1 MNSQVLAFERFL
13 FSFFKLN
20 FFFYTDSQ
28 RWFFFPFKKHCVV
41 QNSFHWPSSLQDF
54 WEWKLWITR
63 LNAEVVLWNNPD
75 IFCSYVSFPEKIILE
90 YLYLFPVYLCQ
101 VYFPFLLC
109 LHCHLEWKCF
119 SNFMHI
125 FHGIRLVAQ
134 WGAKPKKPKRDST
147 MTDPSCVSRL
157 EQLDSANLRP
167 GEIGEM
173 WVCFRSRGF
182 RINYDLTVD
191 LWWVYSQEVSYS
203 RCITGKAWADVT
215 WGCSL
220 RRMAVNGVKF
230 LFKSPAVWRW
240 VWKWSEDSEWRWEDH
255 LHLYIWIVFVVWI
268 ALERHQSLL
277 LLMVCC
283 MLFHSLARVTARTAL
298 RNWANGE
305 KECR

>member
-13 FSFFKLN
+13 FSFFKFN
-20 FFFYTDSQ
+20 FFFIVTAKGD
-28 RWFFFPFKKHCVV
+28 FF
-41 QNSFHWPSSLQDF
+41 SFQKALCSAKQLPLTKFTSGFLTMETMNHTLKCGGCLVKQPRHILQLRLFSREDYFRVFISLSCLPMSSLF
-54 WEWKLWITR
+54 
-63 LNAEVVLWNNPD
+63 
-75 IFCSYVSFPEKIILE
+75 SILLH
-90 YLYLFPVYLCQ
+90 LY
-101 VYFPFLLC
+101 
-109 LHCHLEWKCF
+109 CHLEWKCF

-157 EQLDSANLRP
+157 ERLDSANLRP

-220 RRMAVNGVKF
+220 RRMAVSGVKF
-230 LFKSPAVWRW
+230 YASF
-240 VWKWSEDSEWRWEDH
+240 
-255 LHLYIWIVFVVWI
+255 
-268 ALERHQSLL
+268 
-277 LLMVCC
+277 
-283 MLFHSLARVTARTAL
+283 
-298 RNWANGE
+298 
-305 KECR
+305 

>member
-13 FSFFKLN
+13 FSFFKFN
-20 FFFYTDSQ
+20 FFFYSDSQ
-28 RWFFFPFKKHCVV
+28 RWFFFPSKKHCVV

-101 VYFPFLLC
+101 VYFPFYCVSIATLNENASVILCTFFTAFALLPN
-109 LHCHLEWKCF
+109 E
-119 SNFMHI
+119 
-125 FHGIRLVAQ
+125 AQ
-134 WGAKPKKPKRDST
+134 SQKKPKRDST

-157 EQLDSANLRP
+157 ERLDSANLRP

-220 RRMAVNGVKF
+220 RRMAVSGVKF
-230 LFKSPAVWRW
+230 YASF
-240 VWKWSEDSEWRWEDH
+240 
-255 LHLYIWIVFVVWI
+255 
-268 ALERHQSLL
+268 
-277 LLMVCC
+277 
-283 MLFHSLARVTARTAL
+283 
-298 RNWANGE
+298 
-305 KECR
+305 

>member
-13 FSFFKLN
+13 FSFFKFS
-20 FFFYTDSQ
+20 FFFLQ
-28 RWFFFPFKKHCVV
+28 WQPKVIFF
-41 QNSFHWPSSLQDF
+41 SFQKALCSAKQLPLTKFTSGFLRMETMNHALKCGGCLVKQPRHILQLRLFSREDYFRVFISLSCLPMSSLF
-54 WEWKLWITR
+54 SI
-63 LNAEVVLWNNPD
+63 
-75 IFCSYVSFPEKIILE
+75 
-90 YLYLFPVYLCQ
+90 
-101 VYFPFLLC
+101 LLC

-157 EQLDSANLRP
+157 ERLDSANLRP

-220 RRMAVNGVKF
+220 RRMAVSGVKF
-230 LFKSPAVWRW
+230 YASF
-240 VWKWSEDSEWRWEDH
+240 
-255 LHLYIWIVFVVWI
+255 
-268 ALERHQSLL
+268 
-277 LLMVCC
+277 
-283 MLFHSLARVTARTAL
+283 
-298 RNWANGE
+298 
-305 KECR
+305 